1 MYSDTLLG
9 HSRLMELFLTMSVD
23 GYQGTKDKAI
33 PRAINSS
40 MLTYEEWVGPPMTD
54 TITVC
59 SININM
65 CITVCHQ
72 L

>member
-1 MYSDTLLG
+1 MYSGTLLG
-9 HSRLMELFLTMSVD
+9 HSRLMEPLFTMSVD

-33 PRAINSS
+33 PRAIDSS
-40 MLTYEEWVGPPMTD
+40 MLAYEEWVGPPMTD

-59 SININM
+59 SIDINM